1 MQHMEDDVW
10 FEPFDYGPAREMSMH
25 DVIIEQ
31 TAVDFNRLIRAAKA
45 SAAAPD
51 DWAAFC
57 EHAKAEAR
65 IKAKT
70 AFLWDL
76 IIQNLTGNICQDPIE
91 KKRKLI
97 HEALANMTQHVCCCP
112 ERMPQ

>member
-1 MQHMEDDVW
+1 MQELIV
-10 FEPFDYGPAREMSMH
+10 EE
-25 DVIIEQ
+25 
-31 TAVDFNRLIRAAKA
+31 TAVDFNRLVRAAKA

-51 DWAAFC
+51 DWKAFC

-76 IIQNLTGNICQDPIE
+76 IIQNLTGDINQDTIE
-91 KKRKLI
+91 KRREQI
-97 HEALANMTQHVCCCP
+97 HEALANMTQHVCTCP
-112 ERMPQ
+112 ERMPH